1 MMVLRVTFVL
11 PSAALLLLLLAPGA
25 APQAQQ
31 FWSHRIGIEIDVPYG
46 DDPLQ
51 VADIYTQG
59 QRPAGT
65 SGFVPSTV
73 ARPTLIWIHGGGWIR
88 GDKATN
94 GERFLHYLERG
105 WHVVNINY
113 RQGPGTAPQ
122 AVDDA
127 LCAYKW
133 VVDRA
138 LANGQ
143 SNRFVV
149 SGASAG
155 GHLALMVG
163 LMNAEGDHRC
173 RAAIAPSAVVN
184 WFGITD
190 VAAVDSFLDTSQPDG
205 NYARAWVGEPSRVAE
220 ISRRYSPIAHVSP
233 AAPPI
238 ITIHGTA
245 DQTVPYSQAESLHA
259 QLTTRNRLV
268 TLEGGTHGGFSDSQ
282 YQRAMTA
289 IFEFLADDVD

>member
-1 MMVLRVTFVL
+1 MRKGMVHSRAVAVVGCFILYSSIL
-11 PSAALLLLLLAPGA
+11 H
-25 APQAQQ
+25 AQQ
-31 FWSHRIGIEIDVPYG
+31 FWSHRIGIQVDVPYG
-46 DDPLQ
+46 DDPGQ
-51 VADIYTQG
+51 VVDIYTQG
-59 QRPAGT
+59 QRPA
-65 SGFVPSTV
+65 SAPGFVPSAV
-73 ARPTLIWIHGGGWIR
+73 ARPTLIWIHGGGWVR

-94 GERFLHYLERG
+94 SERFLHYLERG
-105 WHVVNINY
+105 WHVVNVNY

-138 LANGQ
+138 LESGR
-143 SNRFVV
+143 SNRFIV

-155 GHLALMVG
+155 GHLALLVG
-163 LMNAEGDHRC
+163 LLNASGDHPC

-190 VAAVDSFLDTSQPDG
+190 IAAVEAFLAENRPEA
-205 NYARAWVGEPSRVAE
+205 NYAATWIGDKARIAE
-220 ISRRYSPIAHVSP
+220 ISRRYSPLAHISST
-233 AAPPI
+233 APPI

-245 DQTVPYSQAESLHA
+245 DTTVPYAQAQALHSA
-259 QLTTRNRLV
+259 LTTRNRLV

-282 YQRAMTA
+282 YQQAMAA
-289 IFEFLADDVD
+289 IFEFLAEEGVD